1 MRTII
6 LWWQKLVETD
16 SPNVGAR
23 FMLGVLGIFSWIHQI
38 ALWNRRRRGPP
49 QRVDAVILSVGNL
62 NVGGTGKTPLVRT
75 LVRLVSKK
83 GFRVAVVCRAYR
95 SRVGRMAKVPPR
107 PASPQVYGDE
117 PTLLASWFPDIPVFV
132 GSDRALCARRAADQ
146 GAQVIILDDGF
157 QSRWGLHR
165 DLDIIITRAR
175 KPFGNR
181 KIFPAGPLR
190 ERPSAIRE
198 SPVVVLVCSGN
209 DRIDAD
215 AETQIRRL
223 HPAVTLIHA
232 NLEAAGLWD
241 LRTDKKRRGN
251 PVAGASVL
259 AFCGIGYP
267 QGFTEIL
274 HKMGA
279 ARVHLVSYE
288 DHHIYK
294 TEELEELIAEGG
306 RKGCDFMVTTE
317 KDAVKIRQLLS
328 HGGSAPGFLSDAM
341 PIGVVRTSIKLN
353 QDLSQILEPVLALS
367 PGRTRGR
374 TS

>member
-1 MRTII
+1 MRALI

-16 SPNVGAR
+16 SPNMGGKL
-23 FMLGVLGIFSWIHQI
+23 MLAFLGIFSWIHQI
-38 ALWNRRRRGPP
+38 ALWNRRRRGHP
-49 QRVDAVILSVGNL
+49 QRVEAVILSVGNL
-62 NVGGTGKTPLVRT
+62 NVGGMGKTPLVRT
-75 LVRLVSKK
+75 LVKLVSKK

-107 PASPQVYGDE
+107 RASPQIYGDE
-117 PTLLASWFPDIPVFV
+117 PTLLASWFPDIPIFV
-132 GSDRALCARRAADQ
+132 GSDRVLCARRAVDQ

-165 DLDIIITRAR
+165 DLDIVITRAR

-190 ERPSAIRE
+190 EPPSAIRD

-209 DRIDAD
+209 SRIDAD
-215 AETQIRRL
+215 ADTQIRRL

-232 NLEAAGLWD
+232 NIEAEGVWD
-241 LRTDKKRRGN
+241 LKTGKKRRGN
-251 PVAGASVL
+251 PVEGASVL

-267 QGFTEIL
+267 QGFKETL

-279 ARVHLVSYE
+279 ARVHLVAYE

-294 TEELEELIAEGG
+294 TEDLEELIADGG

-317 KDAVKIRQLLS
+317 KDAVKIRPLLS
-328 HGGSAPGFLSDAM
+328 PGGSAPGFLSDAM
-341 PIGVVRTSIKLN
+341 PVGVVRSSITLN

-367 PGRTRGR
+367 PVRARGR
-374 TS
+374 TA